1 MNTYHKTKTSIIR
14 SLTNEGDNA
23 KTEHFIF
30 NSGFFDEDIIFIIR
44 LTLVNSL
51 QRKME
56 YENSGHKCVKSF
68 KNLHLMSITT
78 TFKLSTFDKIVDTYY
93 K

>member
-1 MNTYHKTKTSIIR
+1 MTYKKTKTSIIR
-14 SLTNEGDNA
+14 SLTNENDMA

-30 NSGFFDEDIIFIIR
+30 NSGILEEDIIFINR

-51 QRKME
+51 QRKSE
-56 YENSGHKCVKSF
+56 YENLRHKCVKSF

-78 TFKLSTFDKIVDTYY
+78 TFKLSTFDKIVNTYY

>member
-1 MNTYHKTKTSIIR
+1 MRTYKKTKTSIIR
-14 SLTNEGDNA
+14 SLTNENDMA

-30 NSGFFDEDIIFIIR
+30 NSGLFEEDIIFITR

-51 QRKME
+51 QRKSE
-56 YENSGHKCVKSF
+56 YENLRHKCVKSF

-78 TFKLSTFDKIVDTYY
+78 SFKLSTFDKIVNTYY